1 VAGKT
6 TQLYRR
12 LLTYSRPHSTR
23 IILAIVGSIGVAGVD
38 VASAQLVRPLFDKII
53 AAGNYTLVN
62 LVPIIIIGLAAF
74 KGASRY
80 VQEYFIKTAG
90 QLVVQDI
97 RNDLYSHS
105 MGLSMG
111 FYSRT
116 TTGNMMSR
124 VLNDVGVL
132 QRSAADV
139 LVEAVRE
146 GFTLIGLTASAFYSD
161 WKLASVAFLVLP
173 AAVLPASVLG
183 RKIKDYTR
191 RSQATMGNLTGVL
204 QETFSGIKVIKAF
217 GTEVEEDRRF
227 RAENLAFYR
236 FLRKTLKYDSASA
249 PAIELLASLG
259 VAAVAWYGLHRV
271 ITGAITQGELFAFV
285 ASVLMMYGPLKKLI
299 KVSNSIQRSVGA
311 AERVFEVMDEIP
323 DVADAPDARPLPRAR
338 GEVSFE
344 HVSFAYEQEPVL
356 KDFSLQARPGEVIAL
371 VGPSGAGKSTIAGL
385 LARFYDPQQGAI
397 RVDGE
402 DLRRITL
409 ASLKSNIALVD
420 QETFLFNDTIR
431 NNIRYSRRGAS
442 DAEVEEAAR
451 QAYADDFIRLLPN
464 GYDTSIGDR
473 GLRLSGGQRQR
484 ICIARAI
491 LRDAP
496 ILILDEATSALDTES
511 EAMVQK
517 ALANLMQ
524 NRTTFV
530 IAHRLSTIIHAD
542 KIAVL
547 EDGRLVEVGTHQE
560 LLKSGGPYHRLYEMQ
575 FRDQA

>member
-1 VAGKT
+1 MPGKT
-6 TQLYRR
+6 SQLYRR
-12 LLTYSRPHSTR
+12 LLAYSRPHSVR
-23 IILAIVGSIGVAGVD
+23 IILAVIGSLGVAGVD
-38 VASAQLVRPLFDKII
+38 VASAQLVRPLFDRII
-53 AAGNYTLVN
+53 AAGDYTLVN
-62 LVPIIIIGLAAF
+62 LVPFIIIGLAVF

-80 VQEYFIKTAG
+80 VQEYYIKTAG

-111 FYSRT
+111 YYSRT

-124 VLNDVGVL
+124 ILNDVGVL

-146 GFTLIGLTASAFYSD
+146 CFTLVGLTASAFYSD

-217 GTEVEEDRRF
+217 GTEGEENRRF
-227 RAENLAFYR
+227 RTENLAFYR

-259 VAAVAWYGLHRV
+259 VAAVAWYGLHRAL
-271 ITGAITQGELFAFV
+271 TGAITQGQLFAFV

-323 DVADAPDARPLPRAR
+323 DIADTPDARPLPRAR

-344 HVSFAYEQEPVL
+344 HVGFAYEQEPVL

-385 LARFYDPQQGAI
+385 LARFYDPQEGAI

-409 ASLKSNIALVD
+409 VSLKSNIALVD

-431 NNIRYSRRGAS
+431 NNIRYSRRNAS

-451 QAYADDFIRLLPN
+451 LAYADDFIRLLPN

-517 ALANLMQ
+517 ALANLMR

-530 IAHRLSTIIHAD
+530 IAHRLSTIMHAD
-542 KIAVL
+542 KIVVL
-547 EDGRLVEVGTHQE
+547 ESGRIVQVGSHQE
-560 LLKSGGPYHRLYEMQ
+560 LLQQGGLYQKLYEMQ
-575 FRDQA
+575 FQDQR

>member
-1 VAGKT
+1 VAEKT
-6 TQLYRR
+6 SQLYRR
-12 LLTYSRPHSTR
+12 LLTYSRPHSAR
-23 IILAIVGSIGVAGVD
+23 IVLAIVGSIGVAGVD
-38 VASAQLVRPLFDKII
+38 VATAQLVRPLFDKII

-62 LVPIIIIGLAAF
+62 LVPFIIIGLAAF

-80 VQEYFIKTAG
+80 IQEYFIKTAG

-111 FYSRT
+111 YYSRT

-124 VLNDVGVL
+124 ILNDVGVL

-217 GTEVEEDRRF
+217 GTEVEENRRF
-227 RAENLAFYR
+227 RTENLAFYR

-259 VAAVAWYGLHRV
+259 IAGVAWYGLHRV
-271 ITGAITQGELFAFV
+271 LTGAITQGELFAFV
-285 ASVLMMYGPLKKLI
+285 ASVLMMYGPLKKLV

-323 DVADAPDARPLPRAR
+323 DIADAPDARPLPRAR

-344 HVSFAYEQEPVL
+344 HVSFAYEREPVL
-356 KDFSLQARPGEVIAL
+356 KDFSLQARPGEAIAL

-385 LARFYDPQQGAI
+385 LARFYDPQEGAI

-442 DAEVEEAAR
+442 DAEVEEAGCL
-451 QAYADDFIRLLPN
+451 AYADDFIRLLPN

-484 ICIARAI
+484 LCIARAI

-517 ALANLMQ
+517 ALANLMR

-530 IAHRLSTIIHAD
+530 IAHRLSTIMHAD
-542 KIAVL
+542 KIVVL
-547 EDGRLVEVGTHQE
+547 EDGRIVQVGSHQE
-560 LLKSGGPYHRLYEMQ
+560 LLQQGGLYQKLYEMQ
-575 FRDQA
+575 FQDQR

>member
-1 VAGKT
+1 MAEKT
-6 TQLYRR
+6 SQLYRR
-12 LLTYSRPHSTR
+12 LLTYSRPHSAR
-23 IILAIVGSIGVAGVD
+23 IVLAIVGSIGVAGVD
-38 VASAQLVRPLFDKII
+38 VATAQLVRPLFDKII

-62 LVPIIIIGLAAF
+62 LVPFIIIGLAAF

-80 VQEYFIKTAG
+80 IQEYFIKTAG

-111 FYSRT
+111 YYSRT

-124 VLNDVGVL
+124 ILNDVGVL

-217 GTEVEEDRRF
+217 GTEVEENRRF
-227 RAENLAFYR
+227 RTENLAFYR

-259 VAAVAWYGLHRV
+259 IAGVAWYGLHRV
-271 ITGAITQGELFAFV
+271 LTGAITQGELFAFV
-285 ASVLMMYGPLKKLI
+285 ASVLMMYGPLKKLV

-323 DVADAPDARPLPRAR
+323 DIADAPDARPLPRAR

-344 HVSFAYEQEPVL
+344 HVSFAYEREPVL
-356 KDFSLQARPGEVIAL
+356 KDFSLQARPGEAIAL

-385 LARFYDPQQGAI
+385 LARFYDPQEGAI

-442 DAEVEEAAR
+442 DAEVEEAGCL
-451 QAYADDFIRLLPN
+451 AYADDFIRLLPN

-484 ICIARAI
+484 LCIARAI

-517 ALANLMQ
+517 ALANLMR

-530 IAHRLSTIIHAD
+530 IAHRLSTIMHAD
-542 KIAVL
+542 KIVVL
-547 EDGRLVEVGTHQE
+547 EDGRIVQVGSHQE
-560 LLKSGGPYHRLYEMQ
+560 LLQQGGLYQKLYEMQ
-575 FRDQA
+575 FQDQR

>member
-1 VAGKT
+1 
-6 TQLYRR
+6 
-12 LLTYSRPHSTR
+12 
-23 IILAIVGSIGVAGVD
+23 
-38 VASAQLVRPLFDKII
+38 
-53 AAGNYTLVN
+53 
-62 LVPIIIIGLAAF
+62 
-74 KGASRY
+74 
-80 VQEYFIKTAG
+80 
-90 QLVVQDI
+90 
-97 RNDLYSHS
+97 
-105 MGLSMG
+105 
-111 FYSRT
+111 
-116 TTGNMMSR
+116 
-124 VLNDVGVL
+124 
-132 QRSAADV
+132 
-139 LVEAVRE
+139 
-146 GFTLIGLTASAFYSD
+146 
-161 WKLASVAFLVLP
+161 
-173 AAVLPASVLG
+173 
-183 RKIKDYTR
+183 
-191 RSQATMGNLTGVL
+191 
-204 QETFSGIKVIKAF
+204 
-217 GTEVEEDRRF
+217 
-227 RAENLAFYR
+227 
-236 FLRKTLKYDSASA
+236 
-249 PAIELLASLG
+249 
-259 VAAVAWYGLHRV
+259 
-271 ITGAITQGELFAFV
+271 
-285 ASVLMMYGPLKKLI
+285 
-299 KVSNSIQRSVGA
+299 
-311 AERVFEVMDEIP
+311 
-323 DVADAPDARPLPRAR
+323 
-338 GEVSFE
+338 
-344 HVSFAYEQEPVL
+344 
-356 KDFSLQARPGEVIAL
+356 VIAL